1 MAKNNCQEIRMKN
14 RITVEDT
21 DRVIIKSKSD
31 QNISYKIKSLIV
43 HQGSSTKSGH
53 YEAWV
58 RDKNNKGWFKISDSS
73 FVKRRELI
81 SLDSAYLIF
90 LEKND

>member
-1 MAKNNCQEIRMKN
+1 MKN

-21 DRVIIKSKSD
+21 DCIIIKSKSD
-31 QNISYKIKSLIV
+31 QNLSYKIKSLIV
-43 HQGSSTKSGH
+43 HQGGSTKSGH
-53 YEAWV
+53 YIAWV
-58 RDKNNKGWFKISDSS
+58 RDKNSNGWFKISDSS
-73 FVKRRELI
+73 VEKRPKLI